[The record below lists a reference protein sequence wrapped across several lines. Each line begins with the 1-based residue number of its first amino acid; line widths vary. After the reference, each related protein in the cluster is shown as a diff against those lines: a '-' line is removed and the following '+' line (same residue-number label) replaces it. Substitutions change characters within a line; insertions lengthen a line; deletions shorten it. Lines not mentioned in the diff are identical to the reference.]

1 MSKQTLVFNDIEVNK
16 KYFYASKKVIPLNV
30 NHLIIS
36 KRLKNNN
43 DTYKYFIGYNYEDKI
58 RLFYIVLPQII
69 GYIKYFENGSRNIS
83 FKMKLKLKVC

>member
-16 KYFYASKKVIPLNV
+16 KYFYALNV
-30 NHLIIS
+30 NNLIIS

-43 DTYKYFIGYNYEDKI
+43 DTSKYIIGYNYEDKI

-69 GYIKYFENGSRNIS
+69 GDIKYFENGRRNIS